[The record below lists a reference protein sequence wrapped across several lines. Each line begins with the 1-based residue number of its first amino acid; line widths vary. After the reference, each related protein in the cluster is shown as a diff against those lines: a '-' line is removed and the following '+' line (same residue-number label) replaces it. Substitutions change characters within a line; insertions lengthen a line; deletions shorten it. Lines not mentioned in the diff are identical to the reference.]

1 MDFTMDNVRL
11 WDFILQMGILAS
23 ILVLANIIRRKI
35 PFIRKALTPTAVIA
49 GFIALALRAIG
60 VIRLNTNLM
69 EMVTYHTIA
78 IGFIALSL
86 MIPRKEKNYSKALTG
101 SKSGALIVSVYLLQG
116 ILGLAVSIGLAY
128 TFKPDMFKAA
138 GILLPL
144 GFGQGPGQANNI
156 GSTYESQGFIGGHS
170 FALSIAAMGFVV
182 ACTFGVIYL
191 NILRNKGVL
200 KRVNAREASKE
211 TFMVQDF
218 QDENEIPVSE
228 SIDKLSLQVAFVFM
242 VYLTT
247 WALAVFLTKMLRAT
261 GSDFAMSLIPLIWGF
276 NFIFG
281 SLFAVALRGII
292 RLGSKLGW
300 VTRQYQNNYLLSRI
314 SGYAFDLMIVCGI
327 CVINFEKLAGLWIP
341 FILMCLL
348 GTFGSLFYLKW
359 ICKKIYPDYYYEGFM
374 SMYGMLTGVI
384 SSGILLLREIDPKFE
399 TPAATNLVLGS
410 SFAIGFGI
418 PILIFIGMAPRS
430 DFMVFV
436 TFGCC
441 IVYFFILL
449 AYLLFLKEK
458 KQKPS

>member
-23 ILVLANIIRRKI
+23 IMVLANIIRRKI
-35 PFIRKALTPTAVIA
+35 PFIRKLLMPTAVIA
-49 GFIALALRAIG
+49 GFLTLVLRATG

-86 MIPRKEKNYSKALTG
+86 MIPRKEKNYSKAFTG
-101 SKSGALIVSVYLLQG
+101 SKSGALIVSVYLLQAV
-116 ILGLAVSIGLAY
+116 LGLAVSMGFAY
-128 TFKPDMFKAA
+128 TLKPDMFKAA

-156 GSTYESQGFIGGHS
+156 GSTYEYQWGFIGGHS
-170 FALSIAAMGFVV
+170 FALSIAATGFVV

-200 KRVNAREASKE
+200 KRVNDREMKKE

-242 VYLTT
+242 VYLVT
-247 WALAVFLTKMLRAT
+247 WGLAMFLTKMLRAS
-261 GSDFAMSLIPLIWGF
+261 GSGFAMSLIPLIWGF

-327 CVINFEKLAGLWIP
+327 CTINFEKLAGLWIP
-341 FILMCLL
+341 FALMCLI
-348 GTFGSLFYLKW
+348 GTFGTLFYLKW
-359 ICKKIYPDYYYEGFM
+359 ICKKIYPNYYYEGFM
-374 SMYGMLTGVI
+374 SMFGMMTGVI

-410 SFAIGFGI
+410 SFGIGFGI
-418 PILIFIGMAPRS
+418 PMLIFIGMAPKS
-430 DFMVFV
+430 DKLVFITLV
-436 TFGCC
+436 CC
-441 IVYFFILL
+441 IVYFFLLL

-458 KQKPS
+458 KQKP

>member
-23 ILVLANIIRRKI
+23 IMVLANIIRRKV
-35 PFIRKALTPTAVIA
+35 PFIKKLLMPTAVIA
-49 GFIALALRAIG
+49 GFLTLALRAAG
-60 VIRLNTNLM
+60 VIRLSTNLM

-86 MIPRKEKNYSKALTG
+86 MIPRKEKNYSKAFTG
-101 SKSGALIVSVYLLQG
+101 SKSGALIVSVYLLQAV
-116 ILGLAVSIGLAY
+116 LGLAVSMGFAY
-128 TFKPDMFKAA
+128 TLKPDMFKAA

-156 GSTYESQGFIGGHS
+156 GSTYEYQWGFIGGHS
-170 FALSIAAMGFVV
+170 FALSIAATGFVV
-182 ACTFGVIYL
+182 ACTFGVIYI

-200 KRVNAREASKE
+200 KRVNDRETSKE

-242 VYLTT
+242 VYLVT
-247 WALAVFLTKMLRAT
+247 WGLAMFLTKMLRAS
-261 GSDFAMSLIPLIWGF
+261 GSGFAMSLIPLIWGF

-327 CVINFEKLAGLWIP
+327 CTINFEKLAGLWIP
-341 FILMCLL
+341 FALMCLI
-348 GTFGSLFYLKW
+348 GTFGTLFYLKW

-374 SMYGMLTGVI
+374 SMFGMMTGVI

-410 SFAIGFGI
+410 SFGIGFGV
-418 PILIFIGMAPRS
+418 PMLIFIGMAPKS
-430 DFMVFV
+430 DKLVFITLV
-436 TFGCC
+436 CC
-441 IVYFFILL
+441 IVYFFLLL

-458 KQKPS
+458 KQKV

>member
-1 MDFTMDNVRL
+1 MDFTMDNVAL
-11 WDFILQMGILAS
+11 WDFILQMGVLAT
-23 ILVLANIIRRKI
+23 IMVLANIIRRKI
-35 PFIRKALTPTAVIA
+35 PFIRKMLMPTAVIA
-49 GFIALALRAIG
+49 GFLALALRATG
-60 VIRLNTNLM
+60 VIRLNTGLM

-86 MIPRKEKNYSKALTG
+86 MIPRKEKNYSKAFTG

-116 ILGLAVSIGLAY
+116 VLGLAVSLGLAY
-128 TFKPDMFKAA
+128 TLKPDMFKAA

-156 GSTYESQGFIGGHS
+156 GSTYEYQWGFVGGHS

-200 KRVNAREASKE
+200 KRVNDRETSKE
-211 TFMVQDF
+211 TFIVQDF

-242 VYLTT
+242 VYLVT
-247 WALAVFLTKMLRAT
+247 WGLAVFLTKTLRAT
-261 GSDFAMSLIPLIWGF
+261 GSNFAMSLIPLIWGF

-327 CVINFEKLAGLWIP
+327 CTINFEKLAGLWIP
-341 FILMCLL
+341 FVLMCLL
-348 GTFGSLFYLKW
+348 GTFGTLFYLKW

-374 SMYGMLTGVI
+374 SMYGMMTGVI

-410 SFAIGFGI
+410 SFGIGFGV
-418 PILIFIGMAPRS
+418 PMLIFIGMAPKS
-430 DFMVFV
+430 DKLAFI
-436 TFGCC
+436 TLICC
-441 IVYFFILL
+441 IVYFFLLL

-458 KQKPS
+458 KQKS

>member
-35 PFIRKALTPTAVIA
+35 PFIRKALMPTAVIA
-49 GFIALALRAIG
+49 GFLALALRATG

-156 GSTYESQGFIGGHS
+156 GSTYEAQGFIGGHS
-170 FALSIAAMGFVV
+170 FALSIAATGFVV

-436 TFGCC
+436 TLGCC
-441 IVYFFILL
+441 IVYFFMLS

-458 KQKPS
+458 KQKVS

>member
-11 WDFILQMGILAS
+11 WNFILQMGVLAT
-23 ILVLANIIRRKI
+23 ILVIANIIRRNI
-35 PFIRKALTPTAVIA
+35 PFIRKALMPTAVIA
-49 GFIALALRAIG
+49 GFLALILRSTG
-60 VIRLNTNLM
+60 VIRLDANLM

-86 MIPRKEKNYSKALTG
+86 MIPRKEKNYSRALTG

-116 ILGLAVSIGLAY
+116 ILGLVVSIGLAY
-128 TFKPDMFKAA
+128 TIKPDLFKAA

-156 GSTYESQGFIGGHS
+156 GSTYESLGFAGGQS
-170 FALSIAAMGFVV
+170 FALSIAATGFVV

-191 NILRNKGVL
+191 NILRNSGVL
-200 KRVNAREASKE
+200 KRVNDREAKKE

-228 SIDKLSLQVAFVFM
+228 SIDKLSLQVAFVFI
-242 VYLTT
+242 VYLAT
-247 WALAVFLTKMLRAT
+247 WALAMFLTKMLRAT
-261 GSDFAMSLIPLIWGF
+261 ESNFAMSLIPLIWGF

-281 SLFAVALRGII
+281 SLLAVALRGII
-292 RLGSKLGW
+292 KLGSRLGW
-300 VTRQYQNNYLLSRI
+300 VKRQYQNNYLLSRI

-327 CVINFEKLAGLWIP
+327 STINFEKLAGLWIP
-341 FILMCLL
+341 FALMCLL
-348 GTFGSLFYLKW
+348 GTVGTLFYLKW

-374 SMYGMLTGVI
+374 SMFGMMTGVI

-410 SFAIGFGI
+410 SFGIGFGI
-418 PILIFIGMAPRS
+418 PMLIFIGMAPRS
-430 DFMVFV
+430 DLMVLI

-441 IVYFFILL
+441 IAYFFLLL
-449 AYLLFLKEK
+449 AYLLLLKEK
-458 KQKPS
+458 KQKTA